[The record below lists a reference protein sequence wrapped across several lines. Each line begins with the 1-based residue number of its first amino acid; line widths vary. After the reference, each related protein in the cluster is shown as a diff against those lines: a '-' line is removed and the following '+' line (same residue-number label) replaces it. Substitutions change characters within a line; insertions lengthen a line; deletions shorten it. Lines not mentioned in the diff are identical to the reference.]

1 MPFLLL
7 FYAHICTCI
16 NVCIYVYEKHIKATH
31 HHKKGE
37 KHMMKHTFNNGYTY
51 EPYKGH
57 WVVITP
63 DGYICCHCDTAQD
76 CQEEILLMTGEE
88 KTA

>member
-1 MPFLLL
+1 
-7 FYAHICTCI
+7 
-16 NVCIYVYEKHIKATH
+16 
-31 HHKKGE
+31 
-37 KHMMKHTFNNGYTY
+37 MMNGYTY

-76 CQEEILLMTGEE
+76 CREEILLIIGEE
-88 KTA
+88 KTT